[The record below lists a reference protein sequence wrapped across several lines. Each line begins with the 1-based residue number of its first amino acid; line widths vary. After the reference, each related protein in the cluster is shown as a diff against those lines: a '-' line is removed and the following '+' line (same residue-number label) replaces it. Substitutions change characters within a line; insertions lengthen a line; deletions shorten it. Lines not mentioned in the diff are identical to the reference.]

1 MEITYDQTANQILV
15 DGLRLDQLSPTERD
29 QFQKELTRLKQLDQ
43 ASQTI
48 ENFSNELET
57 LNSTI
62 HELYDSLATLVAL
75 QGELEELVQ

>member
-1 MEITYDQTANQILV
+1 MKITYDQTTNQILV

-29 QFQKELTRLKQLDQ
+29 QFQKELARLKRLDQ
-43 ASQTI
+43 ASRTI

-62 HELYDSLATLVAL
+62 HELYYSLATLMAL
-75 QGELEELVQ
+75 HDELAELVQ